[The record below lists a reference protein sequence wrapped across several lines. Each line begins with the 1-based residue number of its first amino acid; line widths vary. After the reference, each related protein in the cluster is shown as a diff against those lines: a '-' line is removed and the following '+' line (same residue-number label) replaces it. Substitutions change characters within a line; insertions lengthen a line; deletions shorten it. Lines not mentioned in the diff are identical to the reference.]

1 MRKRWK
7 TWIVLG
13 LACSLLAGCGQSPD
27 EKAQDGEAVSGEN
40 AVGGES
46 EKPGTGT
53 KTGAPGAAD
62 ETSGQPESGQS
73 TEEGIDM
80 SQYDR
85 MKVDTGTTYQTME
98 SFGTSGA
105 WWSQYVGG
113 FEKCVD
119 DSGVS
124 TREQIATLLFDREAG
139 IGLTCYRYNLGAGS
153 AESRK
158 GTYSDIHRRAQSF
171 ETAPGVYDFTKDA
184 NAVWFLEKATEL
196 GVEEVVLF
204 CNSPLERLT
213 DNGLAHLDKGM
224 KSNLSPENYQA
235 FAAYVMDVAE
245 HFVAEGIPVKFISPI
260 NEPQWE
266 WMGGQEGAHYE
277 PEQTTEVYLAFLDEL
292 ESRESL
298 AGVKLS
304 GPESGEWKGQAIDYT
319 ESLLKNQRLAAHFDT
334 IDNHSYWS
342 EAVDKESFRN
352 YMKVYHPEVK
362 LRASEWC
369 EMVNGSDVTMDS
381 AIHLSQE
388 IAEDLRILS
397 VVSWQNWVAVAPG
410 GYRDGL
416 IYIDEKSQKFRALK
430 RLWSFGNYSRYVR
443 PGYVRVDIEGD
454 SRDLEKLLPTAF
466 TGINEAG
473 EEELVMVFV
482 NEGTSSQEFVLEGC
496 QGYERIAY
504 YETSDAHDL
513 ECVLEEEWK
522 QGPVTV
528 PGRSVVTV
536 ILSRAGK

>member
-1 MRKRWK
+1 MRKGWK
-7 TWIVLG
+7 TWIALG
-13 LACSLLAGCGQSPD
+13 LVCGLAAGCGQMPD
-27 EKAQDGEAVSGEN
+27 EKVQNAEGAEGGEAET
-40 AVGGES
+40 
-46 EKPGTGT
+46 PG
-53 KTGAPGAAD
+53 PGD
-62 ETSGQPESGQS
+62 EEAGRPQSGQS
-73 TEEGIDM
+73 EEKGETIDM
-80 SQYDR
+80 SQYSS

-105 WWSQYVGG
+105 WWSQYVGD
-113 FEKCVD
+113 FEECVD

-124 TREQIATLLFDREAG
+124 TREQIARLLFDREEG

-158 GTYSDIHRRAQSF
+158 GSYSDVHRRAQNF
-171 ETAPGVYDFTKDA
+171 ETSAGVYDFTKDA
-184 NAVWFLEKATEL
+184 SAVWFLEKAVEL

-213 DNGLAHLDKGM
+213 DNGLAHMDKGA

-235 FAAYVMDVAE
+235 FAAYVMDAAE
-245 HFVAEGIPVKFISPI
+245 HFLAEGIPVKFLSPI

-266 WMGGQEGAHYE
+266 WTGGQEGAHYE

-319 ESLLKNQRLAAHFDT
+319 ESLLGNERLAAHFDT

-342 EAVDKESFRN
+342 ETVDKESFRN

-362 LRASEWC
+362 LRTSEWC

-443 PGYVRVDIEGD
+443 PGYVRVDIKGD

-466 TGINEAG
+466 TGTNEDG
-473 EEELVMVFV
+473 GEELVMVFV
-482 NEGTSSQEFVLEGC
+482 NEGSTSSEFVLEGC
-496 QGYERIAY
+496 REYERIAC
-504 YETSDAHDL
+504 YETSDDHDL
-513 ECVLEEEWK
+513 DCVMDEEWK
-522 QGPVTV
+522 QEPITI

-536 ILSRAGK
+536 VLSRGGK